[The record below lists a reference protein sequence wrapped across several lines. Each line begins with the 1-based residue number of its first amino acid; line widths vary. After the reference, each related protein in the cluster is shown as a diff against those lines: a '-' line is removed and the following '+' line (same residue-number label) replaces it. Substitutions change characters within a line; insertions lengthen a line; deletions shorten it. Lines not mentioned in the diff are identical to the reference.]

1 MLIKIPRKRAANLTV
16 YSPQILT
23 ILMSWLKKIIRK
35 VKRKS
40 DASLQLYRLHV
51 APYSPLDGPVLNG
64 NGGERME

>member
-1 MLIKIPRKRAANLTV
+1 MKIPRKRAANLTV

-51 APYSPLDGPVLNG
+51 TPYRPLD
-64 NGGERME
+64 